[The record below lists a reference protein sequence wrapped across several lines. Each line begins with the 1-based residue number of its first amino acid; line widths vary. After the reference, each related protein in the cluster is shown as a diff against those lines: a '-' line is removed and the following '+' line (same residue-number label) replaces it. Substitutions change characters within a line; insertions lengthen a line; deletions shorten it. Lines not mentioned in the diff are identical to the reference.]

1 MLSYLKLAT
10 FATWIATS
18 SHIALVSAY
27 RLPASRVQGR
37 RPIPDTTQS
46 TPTPTKS
53 DDLCFSPVP
62 SQSSASNASEWR
74 GVPSFMDSIITNR
87 IQPNGGIEDWL
98 TKFTSIF
105 QDSTAMNC
113 FNVDDPSCKVGQIST
128 LSPITSTNGDQSPPL
143 SDCQSLEAGQDGKKE
158 AYWTLVTAANFHDVM
173 AVFLGIFD
181 TATFAT
187 TYDISSISGNITIK
201 APSTDSK
208 SLLTNIASAFSIS
221 GAATGVASG
230 PLGGALG
237 VIGGIISVAAN
248 NIKAPTTPSTE
259 VALDQKMKESFQGI
273 QDAVGALLKA
283 MFLTGTLDDVKGLE
297 NSYPPGSTY
306 KNSISKF
313 LDQGRFF
320 YGTHYLQEDDLRKA
334 FTDNLRMNLV
344 SVALTEANYYI
355 LKDGFS
361 PDKCPTG
368 NSGVVIDGSCF
379 TLEAAGPG
387 GYPLAPGTRERY
399 TVEAEREI
407 LDFVTKTH
415 KINLDDLYQVS
426 YDCEQKHN
434 AYNVQSPIGTINF
447 DTSTRQNCFY
457 DVPVIQA
464 SYKDTSKVSN
474 QSPCYVVYN
483 KDTGQNKKAGSTFLP
498 DNLAHIFDAKTDV
511 YDFCAE
517 CTDSAGICAGT

>member
-18 SHIALVSAY
+18 SHVALVSAY
-27 RLPASRVQGR
+27 RLPASRIQGR

-313 LDQGRFF
+313 LDQGRVF
-320 YGTHYLQEDDLRKA
+320 YGTHYLQEDD
-334 FTDNLRMNLV
+334 LRMNLV

-399 TVEAEREI
+399 TVEAEKEI

-426 YDCEQKHN
+426 YD
-434 AYNVQSPIGTINF
+434 F
-447 DTSTRQNCFY
+447 
-457 DVPVIQA
+457 IQA